1 MLSRRSAL
9 ISLAAAALARP
20 GLAWAGEPTFA
31 VADLKADL
39 RAMYE
44 GLKEAHYDL
53 YAMTSKAVMDRAFAT
68 TLAGL
73 DRPLTL
79 LETRIAFQR
88 FAAVARM
95 GHTRVDTPYDA
106 WGAYRKAGGLGFP
119 LDVRIIDGRMYV
131 AADRSELSEIAPGD
145 EILGLNGRPVRHW
158 ITRAG
163 RNVSAETD
171 YMLWSLLEYDLAL
184 LLWLE
189 LGEARSFALDLRK
202 PDGRR
207 LSLTLP
213 ARTRQAM
220 EATAR
225 EQPPV
230 LSLEPAREVKMLEGG
245 VAYLRPGPFYNIE
258 AKTEAE
264 GWDNTAFK
272 AFVDD
277 AFARFEQAGAT
288 RLLVNLRGNPGGD
301 SSFSD
306 LVVSRI
312 ADRPFRFVSQFLVK
326 ISPQA
331 IAANDARLKA
341 DAAAAGPVSR
351 QFAELYA
358 RSKLGE
364 RVAFDVPQ
372 TAPAARRFAGK
383 AFLLVDRQSYSNTVA
398 VAATVQDYGFGTVLG
413 EETSDL
419 ATTYGAIERFTLP
432 RTGVS
437 VGFPKARLIR
447 PNGNLKARGVVPDV
461 TVAAPIVATPADE
474 MLRDALKAMRI

>member
-1 MLSRRSAL
+1 MPTRRATL
-9 ISLAAAALARP
+9 LGLAAASLAGPALARS
-20 GLAWAGEPTFA
+20 GAPTFA
-31 VADLKADL
+31 AANLREDL
-39 RAMYE
+39 RAMYD
-44 GLKEAHYDL
+44 GLRQAHYDL
-53 YAMTSKAVMDRAFAT
+53 YAMTSKAVIDRAFAA

-79 LETRIAFQR
+79 LEARIAFQR

-106 WGAYRKAGGLGFP
+106 WGAYRQAGGLGFP
-119 LDVRIIDGRMYV
+119 LDVRIIKSRMYV
-131 AADRSELSEIAPGD
+131 AANRSGLADMALGD
-145 EILGLNGRPVRHW
+145 EIVGLNGRPVRSW
-158 ITRAG
+158 ITCTG

-189 LGEARSFALDLRK
+189 LGQVQSFQLDLRK

-207 LSLTLP
+207 RSLTLP
-213 ARTRQAM
+213 ARSREAM
-220 EATAR
+220 EAAAKD
-225 EQPPV
+225 QPPT
-230 LSLEPAREVKMLEGG
+230 LSLEPAREAKVLEGG
-245 VAYLRPGPFYNIE
+245 VAYLRPGPFFNIE
-258 AKTEAE
+258 AKTDAE
-264 GWDNTAFK
+264 GWDNTGFK
-272 AFVDD
+272 AFTDD

-288 RLLVNLRGNPGGD
+288 RLLVDLRGNPGGD

-306 LVVSRI
+306 LVVSRL

-326 ISPQA
+326 VSPQA

-351 QFAELYA
+351 QFAQLYG
-358 RSKLGE
+358 RSKLGS
-364 RVAFDVPQ
+364 RVAFDVPE
-372 TAPAARRFAGK
+372 TAPAAHRFPGK
-383 AFLLVDRQSYSNTVA
+383 AWLLVDRQSYSNTVA

-419 ATTYGAIERFTLP
+419 ATTYGAMERFSLP

-447 PNGNLKARGVVPDV
+447 PNGDLKPRGVVPDLA
-461 TVAAPIVATPADE
+461 VAAPIVATPADE
-474 MLRDALKAMRI
+474 MLQGALRVMR